1 VAETPWTC
9 IRRGGRHVLYMR
21 SMRRLPTGTSRVRR
35 RPTSGAED
43 PARSINGAKS
53 PCYQWWS
60 TLEANLLIREALR
73 VICRDRSWE
82 VLVLY
87 RERSGGKSLEN
98 GGNREAGAFSIQ
110 RLEGSRF
117 GTVVLWVLNGSAGD
131 EGLGA
136 EESFAG
142 SGLTRHL

>member
-1 VAETPWTC
+1 MAETPWTC

-98 GGNREAGAFSIQ
+98 GEIVRPERFRYSDLKEAVWERSSYGFCMST
-110 RLEGSRF
+110 SM
-117 GTVVLWVLNGSAGD
+117 GTAGRK
-131 EGLGA
+131 EN
-136 EESFAG
+136 
-142 SGLTRHL
+142 